1 MADDPANDGDRAAQ
15 DARAARRFWALQLIR
30 VIGLALV
37 LFGVVLFSRDTA
49 GEAYEGPVLMA
60 LGAFVFFIGPRFLA
74 RRWKSPDA

>member
-1 MADDPANDGDRAAQ
+1 MPDGPHRDAEE
-15 DARAARRFWALQLIR
+15 ARAARRFWALQLIR

-37 LFGVVLFSRDTA
+37 LFGVVLLSGDA
-49 GEAYEGPVLMA
+49 SGETYEGPVLMA